1 MYQFVSH
8 VRSLPG
14 ENACSQR
21 ADVFVMSDQV

>member
-8 VRSLPG
+8 VRPLLG

-21 ADVFVMSDQV
+21 ANAFVMSDQV